1 MAQEK
6 YNCPLCEWK
15 GKTLKELGTHIHNA
29 NEKMK
34 EEIPDYLKAIYKN
47 SIDEQV
53 DLMRGIHR
61 ELKTLNETISS
72 IAEDVR
78 RINNSRRRY

>member
-1 MAQEK
+1 MAQDK
-6 YNCPLCEWK
+6 YSCPLCEWK
-15 GKTLKELGTHIHNA
+15 GKTLKELGKHIYHA
-29 NEKMK
+29 HEKM
-34 EEIPDYLKAIYKN
+34 EEDLPDFIKAMYKN
-47 SIDEQV
+47 SMEEQV

-61 ELKTLNETISS
+61 QLKTLNETMSS